1 MSENAAS
8 PFCLDAIDRKLLQV
22 LREDA
27 RISVRGLAR
36 VIGMSAGAV
45 GERLERL
52 EARGVIKGYRVDID
66 PAALGLG
73 LEVLIGIELSQH
85 QAVVETMD
93 TLRNVPEVVQV
104 ELVTGRWD
112 VVVRLRL
119 RDQEHLKDVLT
130 SSVWKI
136 PSVRHSES
144 MIVLESFVDDQL
156 VRMGLAAE

>member
-1 MSENAAS
+1 MSENTAS
-8 PFCLDAIDRKLLQV
+8 PYFLDAVDRRLLQA

-27 RISVRGLAR
+27 RISIRGLAR
-36 VIGMSAGAV
+36 VIGMSNGAV

-52 EARGVIKGYRVDID
+52 ESRGVIKGYRVDID

-85 QAVVETMD
+85 EAAVETME
-93 TLRNVPEVVQV
+93 TLRNVSEVVQV

-112 VVVRLRL
+112 LVVRLRL
-119 RDQEHLKDVLT
+119 RDQGHLRDVLI

-144 MIVLESFVDDQL
+144 MIVLESFVDDEL
-156 VRMGLAAE
+156 VRMGLAGE